1 MASGEFEE
9 AVVRLNHWYAF
20 LSQSPSKE
28 AQLLKKCIQEA
39 QQFEDLCE
47 THLKEYL
54 PNVATHLEKSRQTH
68 KGKEDYLWV
77 QSQPVVYYLNM
88 VGAEILNTA
97 FRNSFQQAKEHYIF
111 LPACMTYQK
120 TGQCQRKKVAKG
132 YLCQQCTKQCPIN
145 QVTQLGKKYGAH
157 TIIVEH
163 GSDLYKT
170 KVHGSQL
177 EKGVI
182 GVACV
187 LNLLE
192 GGWKAL
198 QLGYAPQCVILDYCG
213 CKQHWHE
220 EGITTTI
227 NCNRLEYLLENHLS

>member
-97 FRNSFQQAKEHYIF
+97 FRKSFQQTKDRRHSRRQDGRCHPRERC
-111 LPACMTYQK
+111 ACRP
-120 TGQCQRKKVAKG
+120 GC
-132 YLCQQCTKQCPIN
+132 
-145 QVTQLGKKYGAH
+145 GASS
-157 TIIVEH
+157 T
-163 GSDLYKT
+163 
-170 KVHGSQL
+170 
-177 EKGVI
+177 
-182 GVACV
+182 
-187 LNLLE
+187 
-192 GGWKAL
+192 W
-198 QLGYAPQCVILDYCG
+198 
-213 CKQHWHE
+213 
-220 EGITTTI
+220 
-227 NCNRLEYLLENHLS
+227 